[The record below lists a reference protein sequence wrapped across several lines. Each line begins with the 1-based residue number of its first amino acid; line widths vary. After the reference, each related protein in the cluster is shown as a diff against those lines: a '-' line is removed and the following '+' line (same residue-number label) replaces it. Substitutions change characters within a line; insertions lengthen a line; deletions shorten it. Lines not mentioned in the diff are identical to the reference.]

1 MIDKWKRMGLQIP
14 LLEALAI
21 IIIKV
26 KMTTTIEDPCFWY
39 PNSQECADSKAL
51 VVDTTQDGHTSTEVL
66 LGQLTYLGIATFQVV
81 SAVLVAFRYRTA
93 NIYNSGT
100 SDFYGDYELAL
111 LTGNLWK
118 YADML
123 NNYSKIV
130 IFGVALITQILSM
143 AGLFASINMLVWSY
157 GVFVA
162 YFSIT
167 IVYLLMMGYSYQ
179 MAADDYGTNID
190 ANAGVVMTLMKND
203 FITFFGVTAFTI
215 AGFTTNYT
223 KWYQGQ
229 KMATAETEET
239 QAAALFTLLDF

>member
-1 MIDKWKRMGLQIP
+1 M
-14 LLEALAI
+14 
-21 IIIKV
+21 
-26 KMTTTIEDPCFWY
+26 
-39 PNSQECADSKAL
+39 
-51 VVDTTQDGHTSTEVL
+51 
-66 LGQLTYLGIATFQVV
+66 
-81 SAVLVAFRYRTA
+81 AFRYRSA
-93 NIYNSGT
+93 NIYDSST
-100 SDFYGDYELAL
+100 SDFYGDYELTN

-167 IVYLLMMGYSYQ
+167 IVYTLMMGYSFQ
-179 MAADDYGTNID
+179 KVADDHLTTATTD
-190 ANAGVVMTLMKND
+190 AQSGYVYAFMKND

>member
-1 MIDKWKRMGLQIP
+1 M
-14 LLEALAI
+14 
-21 IIIKV
+21 
-26 KMTTTIEDPCFWY
+26 
-39 PNSQECADSKAL
+39 
-51 VVDTTQDGHTSTEVL
+51 
-66 LGQLTYLGIATFQVV
+66 
-81 SAVLVAFRYRTA
+81 AFRYRTA
-93 NIYNSGT
+93 NIYISSTT
-100 SDFYGDYELAL
+100 SDFYGQYELAS

-123 NNYSKIV
+123 NNYSKIA

-157 GVFVA
+157 GVFVT

-167 IVYLLMMGYSYQ
+167 IVYTLMMGYTYQ
-179 MAADDYGTNID
+179 MAADDYGTNND